1 MYAIEIKNLTKSFT
15 YYEKEKGLKGSFKN
29 FFNRKELIKQAVG
42 GISFSIKEGEI
53 VGFLGP
59 NGAGKTTTMKM
70 LSGILYPTS
79 GEASV
84 LGYKPWERKNE
95 FKKQFSIVMG
105 QKSQLWP
112 DLPAEDSL
120 WLTKC
125 IYELSD
131 EEYEKNSNQLIDLLG
146 VRQQLKTQVRRLSLG
161 ERMKFELIT
170 CLLHNPKVIFLD
182 EPTIGLDIISQRT
195 IREFIIEY
203 NRTHNVTILITSHNI
218 SDIENLC
225 HRVIVINH
233 GDIVFDGNVDMIK
246 GALGDIKLINMKF
259 SSSVEQDALLAFGEI
274 RDYEPFSATI
284 AVKSN
289 EIRKTASKLLEVLPV
304 LDFTIEDVSLEEG
317 VVKIYEKP

>member
-1 MYAIEIKNLTKSFT
+1 MNAIEIKSLTKEFI

-29 FFNRKELIKQAVG
+29 FFHKKELIRKAVHN
-42 GISFSIKEGEI
+42 ISFSIEEGEI

-70 LSGILYPTS
+70 LAGILYPTG

-84 LGYKPWERKNE
+84 LGYRPWERKNE
-95 FKKQFSIVMG
+95 FKRQFSIVMG

-131 EEYEKNSNQLIDLLG
+131 EAYEKTSNQLIDLLG
-146 VRQQLKTQVRRLSLG
+146 VRGQLKTQVRRLSLG

-182 EPTIGLDIISQRT
+182 EPTIGLDIISQRV
-195 IREFIIEY
+195 IRDFIAEY
-203 NRTHNVTILITSHNI
+203 NKTHKVTILITSHNI

-225 HRVIVINH
+225 HRVIVINR
-233 GDIVFDGNVDMIK
+233 GGIVFDGNVDSIK
-246 GALGDIKLINMKF
+246 GALGDVKLINLKF
-259 SSSVEQDALLAFGEI
+259 SAPVKKEVLLEFGEL
-274 RDYEPFSATI
+274 RSYESFSATI
-284 AVKSN
+284 AVKSD
-289 EIRKTASKLLEVLPV
+289 EVRSAASRLLAELPV
-304 LDFTIEDVSLEEG
+304 LDFTIEDISLEEG
-317 VVKIYEKP
+317 VVNIYEKE